1 MKRSILIRTDAS
13 ADIGTGHLMR
23 CLAFAQECRKK
34 GHEPLFVL
42 SMETPLIERLKNE
55 GMTVIRIDAE
65 RGSSNDAA
73 KTIAIANDHDA
84 QWILTDGYVFDA
96 AYGAALRSAGH
107 RVLMVDDYAHLLA
120 YDCDILLNQNIDA
133 TEEMYADKADVALL
147 LGTRY
152 ALLRKEFVEYGDRAR
167 KIPDVA
173 TNILVTLGGVDPGNA
188 TAPILH
194 ALDRIDTHAL
204 TITVLAGSE
213 NLHEDALKK
222 IAAGSK
228 HRITLLR
235 SVTDMP
241 SLMAEADIAIA
252 AAGST
257 SWELLFMGLPFIT
270 GILAENQ
277 AGIARE
283 LGVRKL
289 AVNAGWYRD
298 IPPESLAASIL
309 ALIEN
314 HEARKRMS
322 DAGKATVDGMGAE
335 RVLKAILSRS

>member
-1 MKRSILIRTDAS
+1 M
-13 ADIGTGHLMR
+13 
-23 CLAFAQECRKK
+23 
-34 GHEPLFVL
+34 
-42 SMETPLIERLKNE
+42 
-55 GMTVIRIDAE
+55 
-65 RGSSNDAA
+65 
-73 KTIAIANDHDA
+73 
-84 QWILTDGYVFDA
+84 
-96 AYGAALRSAGH
+96 
-107 RVLMVDDYAHLLA
+107 
-120 YDCDILLNQNIDA
+120 
-133 TEEMYADKADVALL
+133 
-147 LGTRY
+147 
-152 ALLRKEFVEYGDRAR
+152 
-167 KIPDVA
+167 
-173 TNILVTLGGVDPGNA
+173 DPGNA

-283 LGVRKL
+283 LGERKL

>member
-1 MKRSILIRTDAS
+1 
-13 ADIGTGHLMR
+13 
-23 CLAFAQECRKK
+23 
-34 GHEPLFVL
+34 
-42 SMETPLIERLKNE
+42 
-55 GMTVIRIDAE
+55 
-65 RGSSNDAA
+65 
-73 KTIAIANDHDA
+73 
-84 QWILTDGYVFDA
+84 
-96 AYGAALRSAGH
+96 
-107 RVLMVDDYAHLLA
+107 
-120 YDCDILLNQNIDA
+120 
-133 TEEMYADKADVALL
+133 MYADKADVALL